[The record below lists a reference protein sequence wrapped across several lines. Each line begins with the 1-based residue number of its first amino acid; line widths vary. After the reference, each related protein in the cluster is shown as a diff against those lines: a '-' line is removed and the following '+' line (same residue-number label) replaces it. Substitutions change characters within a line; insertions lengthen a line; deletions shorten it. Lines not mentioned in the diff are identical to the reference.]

1 VAPPMAVSSPAYLL
15 SISLSNSRS
24 LPARAV
30 VSLLRLPSRIYPIPG
45 WFPLV
50 VERVHPHVSGADSPV
65 ETELDGFRMRLDLD
79 DYTQRRI
86 YYGCHEPRE
95 LALVRK
101 LLRPGDTV
109 LDVGAHVGLFT
120 LLAAATVG
128 PNGQVH
134 AFEPVPAN
142 FDALAEN
149 VRLNGFSR
157 VDLEQTAVG
166 EAAGQM
172 TLGLGMHVQAGSG
185 SYMQG
190 GSDSQVDAQVINLD
204 DYVRERLPSTPIRL
218 LKIDVEGAEP
228 AVLRGFQQSLAD
240 APPDAIIAEVSPETL
255 ALQGYTVADLLGE
268 LTKHGYDLYRLPAFG
283 GLKSVDA
290 LKIADL
296 GRPHPESTGAA
307 GLIRR
312 GLVESRTFFNVFAL
326 RPELELA
333 RS

>member
-1 VAPPMAVSSPAYLL
+1 MAVSSPAYLSL
-15 SISLSNSRS
+15 SISLSDSRS

-30 VSLLRLPSRIYPIPG
+30 VSFLRLPSRIYPIPG

-50 VERVHPHVSGADSPV
+50 VERVHPHVSEEARPV
-65 ETELDGFRMRLDLD
+65 ETKLDGFRMRLDLN

-95 LALVRK
+95 LALVRR

-120 LLAAATVG
+120 LLAAAAVG
-128 PNGQVH
+128 PGGQVH

-149 VRLNGFSR
+149 VRLNRFSQ
-157 VDLEQTAVG
+157 VHLERTAVG

-172 TLGLGMHVQAGSG
+172 TLGLGVHVQAGSG
-185 SYMQG
+185 GYMQG
-190 GSDSQVDAQVINLD
+190 GSAAQVDAKVISLD
-204 DYVRERLPSTPIRL
+204 AYVREHLPSMPIRL

-228 AVLRGFQQSLAD
+228 AVLRGFQESLAD

-255 ALQGYTVADLLGE
+255 SLQGYTVDDLLGE
-268 LTKHGYDLYRLPAFG
+268 LTSHGYDLYRLPPFR

-290 LKIADL
+290 LDIADL
-296 GRPHPESTGAA
+296 GRPDAESTRAA
-307 GLIRR
+307 GRVRR
-312 GLVESRTFFNVFAL
+312 GLAESRTFFNVFAL
-326 RPELELA
+326 RPELKLA
-333 RS
+333 RR